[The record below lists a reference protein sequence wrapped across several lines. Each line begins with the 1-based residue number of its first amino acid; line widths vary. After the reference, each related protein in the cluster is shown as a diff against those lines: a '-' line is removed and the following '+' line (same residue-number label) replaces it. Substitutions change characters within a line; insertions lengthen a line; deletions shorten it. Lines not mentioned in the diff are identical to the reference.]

1 MLWIALAAI
10 VAISALLLLGRARG
24 AAVRVAALALIL
36 LALANP
42 SFTRED
48 REPLSSVAA
57 VVIDKSPSQNF
68 GTRNQETAKAQ
79 EALVDT
85 LKKIKG
91 LEVRVVEAGQ
101 ADGETDGTKLF
112 GALSSALSDVPVDRV
127 AGAFLITDGRVHDI
141 PANAAALG
149 FQAPVH
155 ALVTGRKDE
164 RDRRIAISAAPRFG
178 IVGQPQT
185 ITYRLD
191 DQGVTGQ
198 RAKIVVRRDGE
209 VVSERTMQSGQ
220 TANVEIDIKHA
231 GPNIVEIEAS
241 PLENELTLVNNRA
254 VVSID
259 GVRDKLRVLLVS
271 GEPHSGERT
280 WRNLL
285 KSDASVDL
293 VHFTILRPP
302 EKQDGTPIN
311 ELSLIAFPTR
321 ELFQQ
326 KINEFHLIIFDRY
339 ARQGVLP
346 IAYFDNIARYV
357 RAGGAVLV
365 SAGPDYASTT
375 SIWRTPLD
383 TVLPAEPVGVTEKP
397 FYAHLSDAGKRH
409 PVTRGLEGSA
419 NEPPRWSR
427 FFRTVDTRNAITP
440 PVMTGADGKPLL
452 LLSRFGE
459 GRVALLLSD
468 HIWLWARGFEGGGP
482 HLDLLRRTSHWLM
495 KQPDLDEE
503 ALRLQIQGKDLVVL
517 RQTMADNVPPV
528 TVTSPSGATKRTHAD
543 RKRPR
548 HLALHPSRQR
558 TRPLAGDRRHAESPD
573 QCRADQSE
581 GIFRSHLHDRDA
593 EAAGAGDRRRRAARG
608 RRRQHRS
615 APCGAGARLRHLP
628 RRWLDGRQDARRQRR
643 QGRRRA
649 ADVRRP
655 DRAAAAAR
663 CVCSDVDA
671 RGALSY
677 VDGRLVGY
685 AALSARTP
693 SGKRIGQSGPFLD
706 VHSRFARN
714 KARVEARLDRVLVHA
729 GADEDDLLSA
739 IAIEFV
745 PVLLQRLP
753 PERIVRPAVGR
764 HIGPPKPETFGSD
777 DRAGLTQFTQPLR
790 TRSDPE
796 MSLRADNAGPSL
808 PAGTDGISSGSNGRR
823 AR

>member
-1 MLWIALAAI
+1 MNYGIAFAPLVPSLVLWTAI
-10 VAISALLLLGRARG
+10 VAVAVIAGLLLLGRPRG
-24 AAVRVAALALIL
+24 AGLRILALTLIL

-68 GTRNQETAKAQ
+68 GSRTSETARAQ
-79 EALVDT
+79 EALVDS
-85 LKKIKG
+85 LKKIDG
-91 LEVRVVEAGQ
+91 LEVRLVEAGQ

-112 GALSSALSDVPVDRV
+112 GALSSALSDVPIDRV

-141 PANAAALG
+141 PPNAAALG

-155 ALVTGRKDE
+155 ALITGRKDE

-178 IVGQPQT
+178 IVGQVQT

-191 DQGVTGQ
+191 DQGVSGQ
-198 RAKIVVRRDGE
+198 RAKVVVRYDGE
-209 VVSERTMQSGQ
+209 VINERTVLSGQ
-220 TANVEIDIKHA
+220 TVNIDIDIKHA

-241 PLENELTLVNNRA
+241 ALDNELTLVNNRA
-254 VVSID
+254 VVAID

-326 KINEFHLIIFDRY
+326 KINEFQLIIFDRY

-357 RAGGAVLV
+357 RTGGAVLV

-383 TVLPAEPVGVTEKP
+383 SVLPAEPVGVTEKP
-397 FYAHLSDAGKRH
+397 YYAQLTDIGKRH
-409 PVTRGLEGSA
+409 PVTRGLEGSGA
-419 NEPPRWSR
+419 EPPHWSR
-427 FFRTVDTRNAITP
+427 FFRTVDTRNTTSP

-468 HIWLWARGFEGGGP
+468 HIWLWARGYEGGGP

-503 ALRLQIQGKDLVVL
+503 ALHLQVRGRDLVVQ
-517 RQTMADNVPPV
+517 RQTMADSVAPV
-528 TVTSPSGATKRTHAD
+528 TVTSPSGATRELTLSAGEPGTWTATMPANELGLWQATDGTLK
-543 RKRPR
+543 
-548 HLALHPSRQR
+548 ALINVGPTNPKEFSEV
-558 TRPLAGDRRHAESPD
+558 TSTTETLKPLA
-573 QCRADQSE
+573 RAT
-581 GIFRSHLHDRDA
+581 G
-593 EAAGAGDRRRRAARG
+593 G
-608 RRRQHRS
+608 
-615 APCGAGARLRHLP
+615 
-628 RRWLDGRQDARRQRR
+628 DARR
-643 QGRRRA
+643 
-649 ADVRRP
+649 V
-655 DRAAAAAR
+655 
-663 CVCSDVDA
+663 
-671 RGALSY
+671 
-677 VDGRLVGY
+677 VDGSSIDL
-685 AALSARTP
+685 P
-693 SGKRIGQSGPFLD
+693 RI
-706 VHSRFARN
+706 
-714 KARVEARLDRVLVHA
+714 
-729 GADEDDLLSA
+729 
-739 IAIEFV
+739 V
-745 PVLLQRLP
+745 PVRASSVFHGDGWMGVKMREASVVRGVGVLP
-753 PERIVRPAVGR
+753 I
-764 HIGPPKPETFGSD
+764 F
-777 DRAGLTQFTQPLR
+777 AGLIGLLLLLGAFAATWLR
-790 TRSDPE
+790 E
-796 MSLRADNAGPSL
+796 
-808 PAGTDGISSGSNGRR
+808 GR
-823 AR
+823 